1 MTARRLSSL
10 PSFRAFG
17 HRDFIAV
24 WCGALVSNIGAW
36 MEVVALG
43 VYVTAVTGKAEWTG
57 GIAALTYLPSV
68 VLSPL
73 GGALADRFD
82 RRIFIAACT
91 LAQTVLAGTLAALAF
106 TDQLTVPVVA
116 GISFLNGCV
125 HVLAMPAYTAL
136 IAGLV
141 PVEDLHSA
149 MSLTS
154 TQFNLGRILG
164 PVLAAPLLAV
174 GGVGWVLAINAVT
187 FLAVLVAVMT
197 VRPQR
202 RPASAPPSRGLW
214 ADIAEGARVSRRD
227 SAIWLAMVGLFAMTL
242 LITPFTALVPVFA
255 LKVFGQGAAAASGL
269 VAMQGVGALA
279 ASVLVG
285 SLVERWGRQRLLETS
300 LLALGPAAALY
311 WLSPTLSFAM
321 AAMLMLGAVYMAA
334 LAGLSTRCQERAPR
348 ELAAR
353 VSGLAAV
360 LLNVGYS
367 LGTWAQG
374 ALADRVGVR
383 PITVGA
389 AVLFLAVAV
398 GLRAQRPREVGV
410 PET

>member
-1 MTARRLSSL
+1 MTARRLPSL

-17 HRDFIAV
+17 HRDFVAV
-24 WCGALVSNIGAW
+24 WSGALVSNIGAW

-82 RRIFIAACT
+82 RRIFIALCT
-91 LAQTVLAGTLAALAF
+91 LAQAVLAGTLATLAF
-106 TDQLTVPVVA
+106 TGHLSVLAVA
-116 GISFLNGCV
+116 VISFFNGCV

-136 IAGLV
+136 TAGLV
-141 PVEDLHSA
+141 PNEDLHSA

-164 PVLAAPLLAV
+164 PMLAVPLLAA
-174 GGVGWVLAINAVT
+174 GGVGWVLAFNAVS
-187 FLAVLVAVMT
+187 FLAVTGAVMT

-202 RPASAPPSRGLW
+202 RPASAAPSRGLW
-214 ADIAEGARVSRRD
+214 ADISEGVRVSRRD
-227 SAIWLAMVGLFAMTL
+227 QSLWLALVAMFTMAVL
-242 LITPFTALVPVFA
+242 VTPFIGLVPVFA
-255 LKVFGQGAAAASGL
+255 LKVFGQDATAASVL
-269 VAMQGVGALA
+269 VSMQGVGALA
-279 ASVLVG
+279 ASVMVG
-285 SLVERWGRQRLLETS
+285 SLAERWGRQRLLDTT
-300 LLALGPAAALY
+300 LLVLGPAAALY
-311 WLSPTLSFAM
+311 WLSPTLPLAM
-321 AAMLMLGAVYMAA
+321 AAMLVLGAVYMVAI
-334 LAGLSTRCQERAPR
+334 AGLGTRCQERAPR
-348 ELAAR
+348 EMAAR
-353 VSGLAAV
+353 VSSLGAV

-367 LGTWAQG
+367 LGVWMQG

-383 PITVGA
+383 PVTATA
-389 AVLFLAVAV
+389 AVLFLVVAV

>member
-1 MTARRLSSL
+1 VTARRLSSL

-17 HRDFIAV
+17 HRDFVAV
-24 WCGALVSNIGAW
+24 WSGALVSNIGAW

-82 RRIFIAACT
+82 RRIFIALCT
-91 LAQTVLAGTLAALAF
+91 LAQAVLAGTLATLAF
-106 TDQLTVPVVA
+106 TGHLSVPAVA
-116 GISFLNGCV
+116 VISFFNGCV

-141 PVEDLHSA
+141 PREDLHSA

-164 PVLAAPLLAV
+164 PMLAVPLLAA
-174 GGVGWVLAINAVT
+174 GGVGWVLAFNAVS
-187 FLAVLVAVMT
+187 FLAVTGAVMT

-202 RPASAPPSRGLW
+202 RSASAAPSRGLW
-214 ADIAEGARVSRRD
+214 ADISEGVRVSRRD
-227 SAIWLAMVGLFAMTL
+227 SALWLALVAMFAMAVL
-242 LITPFTALVPVFA
+242 VTPFIGLVPVFA
-255 LKVFGQGAAAASGL
+255 LKVFGQDATAASVL
-269 VAMQGVGALA
+269 VSMQGVGALA

-285 SLVERWGRQRLLETS
+285 SLAERWGRQRLLDTT
-300 LLALGPAAALY
+300 LLVLGPVAALY
-311 WLSPTLSFAM
+311 WLAPTLPLAM
-321 AAMLMLGAVYMAA
+321 AAMLVLGAVYMVAI
-334 LAGLSTRCQERAPR
+334 AGLGTRCQERAPR
-348 ELAAR
+348 EMAAR
-353 VSGLAAV
+353 VSSLSAV

-367 LGTWAQG
+367 LGVWMQG
-374 ALADRVGVR
+374 ALADRMGVR
-383 PITVGA
+383 PVTATA
-389 AVLFLAVAV
+389 AVLFLVVAV